1 MGRFRRYRNGFT
13 LIELLAVVA
22 LISILMAIGVPAFAR
37 MIRSSRVDDTARS
50 IRLALE
56 QAQMCAADER
66 RYVAVIFPNGPT
78 GSGSGKVSEKLTS
91 YRLGGYRLAYV
102 RKVSKNR
109 YEFVDWVDGSDWS
122 NAPGGAVLTQI
133 AISKFTASDAGD
145 VSGCTQKITD
155 KLKGCDKLNA
165 VTGVKDDD
173 GKDIDVGDDC
183 AVIFNKYGGT
193 ENTSKLYLLISEAS
207 VNGDD
212 IAYPA
217 ADGRPSS
224 GKTVNYRVLKVNN
237 LTGRVGFTNE

>member
-66 RYVAVIFPNGPT
+66 RYVAVIFPNGSVADALKP
-78 GSGSGKVSEKLTS
+78 

-102 RKVSKNR
+102 RKVSKNS

-133 AISKFTASDAGD
+133 ATSKFTASDAGD

-165 VTGVKDDD
+165 VAGVKDDD
-173 GKDIDVGDDC
+173 GNDIYVGDDC

-212 IAYPA
+212 MAYPA